1 MSRLTPARQTVSFQF
16 MSATLQQVAG
26 EALSL
31 SLPDR
36 AELMRILLV
45 TLDEE
50 PSEGEAEVEQSWEAE
65 VEKRVDDIISG
76 RVKTIPAETVF
87 DKLRAKFG

>member
-1 MSRLTPARQTVSFQF
+1 
-16 MSATLQQVAG
+16 MSATLEQVAG

>member
-1 MSRLTPARQTVSFQF
+1 
-16 MSATLQQVAG
+16 MSATLEQVAG

-36 AELMRILLV
+36 AELMRILLE
-45 TLDEE
+45 TLDDE

>member
-1 MSRLTPARQTVSFQF
+1 
-16 MSATLQQVAG
+16 MSATLEQVAG
-26 EALSL
+26 EVLSL

-36 AELMRILLV
+36 AEFMRILLV

-50 PSEGEAEVEQSWEAE
+50 PSEGEAEITQAWEAE

>member
-1 MSRLTPARQTVSFQF
+1 
-16 MSATLQQVAG
+16 MSASLEQVAG